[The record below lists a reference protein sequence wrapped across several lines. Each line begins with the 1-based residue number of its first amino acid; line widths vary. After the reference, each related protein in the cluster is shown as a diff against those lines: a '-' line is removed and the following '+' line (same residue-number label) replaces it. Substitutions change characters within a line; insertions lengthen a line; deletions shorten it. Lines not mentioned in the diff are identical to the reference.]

1 MFTQVLFMKPIL
13 ILALSL
19 LSIQASAQEYTFGP
33 DSQRQPGVPKGL
45 VTPHKWTSK
54 LYPGTVRD
62 YWIYIPSQYKA
73 DKPTPVMIFQ
83 DGGGYIG
90 ETGQSRIPIVFDN
103 LIHKGDMPVTIG
115 IFVNPGIM
123 PATSDQ
129 AQGRYNRSYEYD
141 AVSDLY
147 ARFLIEEIIPEVR
160 KSYNLSKDPNDY
172 ALAGGSSGGIAAFVA
187 AWQRPDAFRRV
198 LSFIGS
204 YTNLRGGHVLSSMI
218 RKTEPKPLRV
228 YLQDGSNDQNIY
240 GGNWFIGNQDMFSA
254 LKYAGYD
261 ATFTV
266 GTEGHNMKQGGAI
279 MPDALR
285 WLWRDYPK
293 PIERSKVAAP
303 RQYVMEIIDPAKDWE
318 LVSSGHEFT
327 EGPAVNQQGEVY
339 FTDLRKSKIHKIALD
354 GKVTLFKDDTGGANG
369 LKFGP
374 DGRLYACQNGRKKIV
389 AYDMAGKES
398 VIADGVNSNDLV
410 INAKGE
416 IYFTDPGNK
425 RVWFIDAKGAKRVVH
440 EGIPFPNGIQ
450 LTPDQSIL
458 NVVDMRG
465 KWVWSFQVQPN
476 GSLAN
481 GMPFHHLETADESSE
496 SKGDGMTMDT
506 EAHLYVATDLGVQVC
521 DAPGRVVAIINKPQA
536 GWLSNVVF
544 GGPDMK
550 TLYVTSTD
558 KVFKRAMKRQG
569 TAAWTL
575 MKPPQPRL

>member
-465 KWVWSFQVQPN
+465 KWVWSFQVQPD
-476 GSLAN
+476 GSLLN
-481 GMPFHHLETADESSE
+481 GMPFHHLETGDESSE

>member
-1 MFTQVLFMKPIL
+1 MTRRTLFTIL
-13 ILALSL
+13 L
-19 LSIQASAQEYTFGP
+19 LSVLASAEEYTLGP
-33 DSQRQPGVPKGL
+33 DSQRQPNVPRGV
-45 VTPHKWTSK
+45 VTAYKWNMSK

-62 YWIYIPSQYKA
+62 YWIYVPSQYKA
-73 DKPTPVMIFQ
+73 DKPAPVMIFQ

-103 LIHKGDMPVTIG
+103 LIHKGEMPATIG
-115 IFVNPGIM
+115 IFINPGVM

-147 ARFLIEEIIPEVR
+147 ARFLLEEILPEVR
-160 KSYNLSKDPNDY
+160 KSYNLSKDPNDF

-187 AWQRPDAFRRV
+187 AWQRPDSFHRV

-204 YTNLRGGHVLSSMI
+204 YTNLRGGQILSSMI

-228 YLQDGSNDQNIY
+228 YLQDGKNDQNIY
-240 GGNWFIGNQDMFSA
+240 GGNWFIANEDMYSA
-254 LKYAGYD
+254 LQYAGYD
-261 ATFTV
+261 STFTI

-293 PIERSKVAAP
+293 PIVRSRKASP
-303 RQYVMEIIDPAKDWE
+303 RQYVMEIIDPEKDWE
-318 LVSSGHEFT
+318 LVSSGHQFT
-327 EGPAVNQQGEVY
+327 EGPAVNKQGEVY
-339 FTDLRKSKIHKIALD
+339 FTDIRKNQIHKIGLD
-354 GKVTLFKDDTGGANG
+354 GKVTLFKEDTGGTNG

-374 DGRLYACQNGRKKIV
+374 DGRLYGCQNGRKQIV
-389 AYDMAGKES
+389 AFDMSGKET
-398 VIADGVNSNDLV
+398 VIADGVNSNDLA
-410 INAKGE
+410 ITAKGE
-416 IYFTDPGNK
+416 IYFTEPPTK

-440 EGIPFPNGIQ
+440 EGITFPNGIQ
-450 LTPDQSIL
+450 LTPDQTML

-465 KWVWSFQVQPN
+465 KWVWSFQIQPD
-476 GSLAN
+476 GSLIN
-481 GMPFHHLETADESSE
+481 GVPFHRLETADESGE

-506 EAHLYVATDLGVQVC
+506 EAYLYVATELGIQVC

-536 GWLSNVVF
+536 AWLSNVVF

-550 TLYVTSTD
+550 TLYVTSSD
-558 KVFKRAMKRQG
+558 KVYKRAMKHQG
-569 TAAWTL
+569 IAAWTVI
-575 MKPPQPRL
+575 KPPQPRL

>member
-19 LSIQASAQEYTFGP
+19 FSIQAFAQEYTLGP

-45 VTPHKWTSK
+45 VTPHRWTSK

-129 AQGRYNRSYEYD
+129 AQGRYNRSFEYD

-204 YTNLRGGHVLSSMI
+204 YTNLRGGHILSSMI

-240 GGNWFIGNQDMFSA
+240 GGNWFIANQDMYSA

-266 GTEGHNMKQGGAI
+266 GNEGHNMKQGGAI

-293 PIERSKVAAP
+293 PIERSKVASP
-303 RQYVMEIIDPAKDWE
+303 RQYVMEIIDPLKDWE

-327 EGPAVNQQGEVY
+327 EGPAVNQKGEVY
-339 FTDLRKSKIHKIALD
+339 FTDLRKNKIHKIGLD
-354 GKVTLFKDDTGGANG
+354 GKVSLFKDDTGGANG

-389 AYDMAGKES
+389 AYDMTGKES

-410 INAKGE
+410 INSKGE
-416 IYFTDPGNK
+416 MYFTDPGNK

-440 EGIPFPNGIQ
+440 EGITFPNGIQ
-450 LTPDQSIL
+450 LTPDQSML

-465 KWVWSFQVQPN
+465 KWVWSFQIQPD

-481 GMPFHHLETADESSE
+481 GMPFHHLETGDESSE